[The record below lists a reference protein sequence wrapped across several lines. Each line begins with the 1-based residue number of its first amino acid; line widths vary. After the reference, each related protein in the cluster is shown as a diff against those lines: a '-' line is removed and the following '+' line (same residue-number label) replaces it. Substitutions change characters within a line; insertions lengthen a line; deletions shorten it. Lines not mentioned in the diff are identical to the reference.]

1 MFQCIVMYSHTW
13 WMYLDGQACQWN
25 AHFHHLLSSIKE
37 EIWGCE
43 RKEDER
49 KNGYNRCGGEETRQ
63 KWGKGWCRG
72 RERKNGEDENMQ
84 IVLKIEYILDAVSI
98 ANYLTRQHFQLI
110 LTSIWIDGRYPK
122 DIFEKFWHVEK
133 SDIARGPW
141 FHIVLIMTILWV
153 RDVPKCAYELL
164 TLNALSFPLK
174 CCNSAFF
181 VSRDNLQIRDRKT
194 PQIRWLAHL
203 LRICSVFALSTEK
216 RQSDSLG
223 RARLYCDNSQVM
235 ALVRFYTAGNQG
247 KTEQCRTRLVPTP
260 VPEGK
265 ELVRYS

>member
-1 MFQCIVMYSHTW
+1 MMRICRLSWRLNIFWMLRALQNYHT
-13 WMYLDGQACQWN
+13 
-25 AHFHHLLSSIKE
+25 
-37 EIWGCE
+37 
-43 RKEDER
+43 
-49 KNGYNRCGGEETRQ
+49 
-63 KWGKGWCRG
+63 KWH
-72 RERKNGEDENMQ
+72 
-84 IVLKIEYILDAVSI
+84 V
-98 ANYLTRQHFQLI
+98 QLI
-110 LTSIWIDGRYPK
+110 LTSIWVNGRYPK
-122 DIFEKFWHVEK
+122 KNWHVEK

-141 FHIVLIMTILWV
+141 FHIVLMMMILWV

-235 ALVRFYTAGNQG
+235 ALVRFYTA
-247 KTEQCRTRLVPTP
+247 RTLLQTIVRECGTVP
-260 VPEGK
+260 
-265 ELVRYS
+265 

>member
-1 MFQCIVMYSHTW
+1 M
-13 WMYLDGQACQWN
+13 
-25 AHFHHLLSSIKE
+25 
-37 EIWGCE
+37 
-43 RKEDER
+43 
-49 KNGYNRCGGEETRQ
+49 
-63 KWGKGWCRG
+63 
-72 RERKNGEDENMQ
+72 
-84 IVLKIEYILDAVSI
+84 
-98 ANYLTRQHFQLI
+98 
-110 LTSIWIDGRYPK
+110 
-122 DIFEKFWHVEK
+122 
-133 SDIARGPW
+133 GPW
-141 FHIVLIMTILWV
+141 FHIVLMMTIPWV
-153 RDVPKCAYELL
+153 RGAPKCAYELL

-260 VPEGK
+260 GEGARK
-265 ELVRYS
+265 ILVRGNKSQHRINGVSQGSEVFLCQILIKTIFLPESSQATPTFISSHQLGKWLLDSTILQQSKRDNHRTQIKNCLKKAARLDFSKRHQTRSY

>member
-1 MFQCIVMYSHTW
+1 MARPVSEMHTSTICCHQ
-13 WMYLDGQACQWN
+13 LRRR
-25 AHFHHLLSSIKE
+25 S
-37 EIWGCE
+37 
-43 RKEDER
+43 EDV
-49 KNGYNRCGGEETRQ
+49 
-63 KWGKGWCRG
+63 RG
-72 RERKNGEDENMQ
+72 RRMKGRTVIIGAEERRRGKNEE
-84 IVLKIEYILDAVSI
+84 KADAEAERERMVKMRICRLSWRLNI
-98 ANYLTRQHFQLI
+98 FWMLWALQNYHTSQHFQLI
-110 LTSIWIDGRYPK
+110 LTSIWIDGGYPK

-141 FHIVLIMTILWV
+141 FHIVLMMTILWV

-247 KTEQCRTRLVPTP
+247 KTEQCRTGL